1 MVWATLERGLG
12 TGPGA
17 RQPEKPETRFFSQA
31 LTLSLAQRAGYLFFL
46 PPLPKE
52 YIERKILHKTRDLLT
67 VH

>member
-1 MVWATLERGLG
+1 MVWATLERGA
-12 TGPGA
+12 GPGSGA
-17 RQPEKPETRFFSQA
+17 GQPERPETRFSGQI

-52 YIERKILHKTRDLLT
+52 CIEGKILYKTRGLLR